1 MTLTQQSCGRASHP
15 TDTVNRPQDCKT
27 NDGSAF
33 SFTSASTVDPSK
45 SSVDPSKSS
54 VDHPFTLDSRDVTS
68 NTSVRVPTSTSRL
81 RTYYDITYEDVI
93 RVLSPRWQTP
103 WQVLTTLIPSI
114 NEDDTTAYGEYR
126 TYRSI
131 RINGSS
137 KVRKH
142 LQSAVKFGVAETSG
156 LITTRKGNK
165 SFFRI
170 KKIRR

>member
-1 MTLTQQSCGRASHP
+1 MTLTQQDSRRIPSQNRQCESC
-15 TDTVNRPQDCKT
+15 KI

-33 SFTSASTVDPSK
+33 FITSAPTVDPSE
-45 SSVDPSKSS
+45 SFDDSL
-54 VDHPFTLDSRDVTS
+54 TLDSRDVNV
-68 NTSVRVPTSTSRL
+68 NTSVRVPTSTPTRL
-81 RTYYDITYEDVI
+81 RTYYDITYEDVL

-114 NEDDTTAYGEYR
+114 DEDDTSAYGEYR

-142 LQSAVKFGVAETSG
+142 LQSAVKFGVADASG

-170 KKIRR
+170 KKEIKT